1 MKKYLAVITLS
12 LAAVLMPDAGRAQTT
27 NYWPFLPQTKLE
39 GFETNTGTLI
49 LKATVPIANV
59 AASGGELSVMC
70 RQITDLGT
78 GRTEYG
84 IALAVLGN
92 ERPDE
97 VCLIDYDELDS
108 LQDALDYLNKID
120 WTVTS
125 LPGFNAVYTTKGGFR
140 VTAYGDRR
148 RGGIGFAV
156 RNIRLAGPPLQLSN
170 SQLAQLRSVFDEA
183 RAKLDSLRKGK

>member
-1 MKKYLAVITLS
+1 MKRLLVVLTLT
-12 LAAVLMPDAGRAQTT
+12 LAAVLTPSAGRAQTT

-49 LKATVPIANV
+49 LKASVPVANV

-78 GRTEYG
+78 GRSEYG
-84 IALAVLGN
+84 IAIAFLENNRA
-92 ERPDE
+92 DE

-108 LQDALDYLNKID
+108 LQDGIDYLSKID

-125 LPGFNAVYTTKGGFR
+125 LPGFDAVYTTKGGFR
-140 VTAYGDRR
+140 IEAYGDRR
-148 RGGIGFAV
+148 RGGIGFAA
-156 RNIRLAGPPLQLSN
+156 RNARLMGPRLQLSQ
-170 SQLAQLRSVFDEA
+170 SQLAQLRGVINEA
-183 RAKLDSLRKGK
+183 RTKLDSLRKAK